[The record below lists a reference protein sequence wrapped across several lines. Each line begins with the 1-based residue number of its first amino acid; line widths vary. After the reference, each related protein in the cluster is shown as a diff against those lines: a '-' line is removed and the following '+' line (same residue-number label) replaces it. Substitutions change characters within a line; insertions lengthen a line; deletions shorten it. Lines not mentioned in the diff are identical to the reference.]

1 MTLLTILAHER
12 AATIFVAVQTV
23 TFVLVERGDGG
34 ARMSCETAPSSQ
46 QRESS
51 SWRGSRRAHL
61 PDLITSLLSFQE
73 LCCLRERL
81 RLCKALQWWFS
92 VKLVHDWED
101 RLRAALLTNPSGR

>member
-34 ARMSCETAPSSQ
+34 TRSCETAPSSR

-61 PDLITSLLSFQE
+61 RT
-73 LCCLRERL
+73 
-81 RLCKALQWWFS
+81 
-92 VKLVHDWED
+92 
-101 RLRAALLTNPSGR
+101 

>member
-1 MTLLTILAHER
+1 MTLLTIVTHER
-12 AATIFVAVQTV
+12 AATIFVAAQTV

-34 ARMSCETAPSSQ
+34 TRMSCETAPSSR

-81 RLCKALQWWFS
+81 RLCKALQWW
-92 VKLVHDWED
+92 VQCQACHDWED
-101 RLRAALLTNPSGR
+101 RLRAALVTNPSGR